1 MGRDNNIYVKSTVR
15 TVATTLNSVATDNNI
30 FTNNIVPMMRLEEL
44 EKRARVTSG
53 REETVR
59 RY

>member
-1 MGRDNNIYVKSTVR
+1 MGSDSNIYVKSTVR

-44 EKRARVTSG
+44 EKRARVTPG